1 MRLSLIIGAL
11 LISIMAWASFED
23 SYLFKE
29 FDRRSKETPDLFS
42 KKVIKALEQ
51 KGVENYTIQA
61 ITSDKTTGVFS
72 YDNLNDERCSG
83 TFVNNVLSE
92 TTCVS
97 KWTAWEQKVLSDVYQ
112 KVPKEEILQFE
123 GYEQAGKFVFET
135 VRKEICHGDFIIGK
149 ASFFCYSKAG
159 IMTFFGG
166 GDAD

>member
-11 LISIMAWASFED
+11 LVSIMAWASYEN

-29 FDRRSKETPDLFS
+29 FDRRSRETPDLFS
-42 KKVIKALEQ
+42 KKVVKALEA
-51 KGVENYTIQA
+51 KGIETFNIQA
-61 ITSDKTTGVFS
+61 ITSDKTTGAFS

-83 TFVNNVLSE
+83 TFVNNVLST

-97 KWTAWEQKVLSDVYQ
+97 KWSEWEQKVLADVYT
-112 KVPKEEILQFE
+112 KVPKEEIVNFE
-123 GYEQAGKFVFET
+123 AYEQSGKFMFET

-149 ASFFCYSKAG
+149 SSFFCYSKAG

-166 GDAD
+166 GDSD